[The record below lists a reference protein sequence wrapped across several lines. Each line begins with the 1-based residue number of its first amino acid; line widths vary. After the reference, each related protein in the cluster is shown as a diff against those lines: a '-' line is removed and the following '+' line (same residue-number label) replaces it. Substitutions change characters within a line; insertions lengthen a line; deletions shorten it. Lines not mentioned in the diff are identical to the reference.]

1 MRSRVGLT
9 IAVIAVLAGLAV
21 AIAGIISARRPA
33 AVVGPADVE
42 TAESNPPSPEQVV
55 TELPDLTIEGAEYTR
70 KDPDGNVIWRA
81 SAAGKFDYDRN
92 TQALRA
98 QDIRWELT
106 RQGQENLIVEAPA
119 FLASYPERTI
129 TFSQGVTAYTADRSQ
144 SFTMPELLYQTDTQ
158 KLIAQGRVRFRYGQY
173 QAIANRL
180 IIDNRAKEVRM
191 SGGVRFARLPTG

>member
-21 AIAGIISARRPA
+21 AIVGIISARRPA
-33 AVVGPADVE
+33 AVVGPAEVQIPE
-42 TAESNPPSPEQVV
+42 TGQPSAEQALS
-55 TELPDLTIEGAEYTR
+55 ELPDLTIEGAEVTR
-70 KDPDGNVIWRA
+70 RVQGKVVWHL
-81 SAAGKFDYDRN
+81 STAGKFDYDRN

-106 RQGQENLIVEAPA
+106 RQGQENLIVQAPA

-129 TFSQGVTAYTADRSQ
+129 TFSQGVTAYTADKSQ
-144 SFTMPELLYQTDTQ
+144 FFEMPELVYQTDTQ
-158 KLIAQGRVRFRYGQY
+158 KLIGQGRVRFRYGQY